1 MEAIKGSDVNVP
13 DAVFAWLLD
22 GRGGVKSLEDNDVID
37 SQHPC
42 WLHLN
47 YTHPDSARWLA
58 STPLLPNNVR
68 DALAGESSRPR
79 VSRMGEGTLI
89 TLRCINGSTDER
101 PDQLV
106 AMRLYMDE
114 RLIVSTRQ
122 RKVLALDD
130 VVSDLQKGAG
140 PADCG
145 GWLVDVCDA
154 LTDHASEFIEELH
167 DKIIDLEDNLL
178 GQQIPPRGFLALL
191 RKQLIVMRRYMAP
204 QRDVY
209 ARLVSERLPWMSD
222 DHRRRIQDIAD
233 RLGRGLD
240 EIDACIA
247 RTGIMAD
254 EIAQVMQESLARRTY
269 TMSLMAMVFLPSTF
283 LTGLFGV
290 NLGGIPGG
298 GWRFGFSL
306 FCILLVVLIG
316 GVTLWLHRSKWL

>member
-1 MEAIKGSDVNVP
+1 MEAIKGTDVNVP

-22 GRGGVKSLEDNDVID
+22 GRGGVKPLEDNDVID
-37 SQHPC
+37 TQHPC

-47 YTHPDSARWLA
+47 YTHPESAQWLA
-58 STPLLPNNVR
+58 TTPLLPNNVR
-68 DALAGESSRPR
+68 DALAGESTRPR
-79 VSRMGEGTLI
+79 VSRVGEGTLI

-130 VVSDLQKGAG
+130 V
-140 PADCG
+140 
-145 GWLVDVCDA
+145 

-178 GQQIPPRGFLALL
+178 DQQIPPRGFLALL

-209 ARLVSERLPWMSD
+209 ARLASERLSWMTD
-222 DHRRRIQDIAD
+222 DHRRRMQDIAD

-298 GWRFGFSL
+298 GWQFGFSL

-316 GVTLWLHRSKWL
+316 GVTLWLHRGKWL

>member
-1 MEAIKGSDVNVP
+1 MEGIKGSEVNVP
-13 DAVFAWLLD
+13 DAVFAWILD
-22 GRGGVKSLEDNDVID
+22 GKGAARPLENDDIID
-37 SQHPC
+37 REHPC

-47 YTHPDSARWLA
+47 YTQPESADWLA
-58 STPLLPNNVR
+58 STPLLPNYVR
-68 DALAGESSRPR
+68 DALAGESLRPR
-79 VSRMGEGTLI
+79 VTRMGEGTLI

-106 AMRLYMDE
+106 AMRVYMDE

-130 VVSDLQKGAG
+130 VINDLKEGTG
-140 PADCG
+140 PEDCG

-154 LTDHASEFIEELH
+154 LTEHASEFIEELH

-178 GQQIPPRGFLALL
+178 DQQIPPRGFLALL

-209 ARLVSERLPWMSD
+209 ARLASERLSWMND
-222 DHRRRIQDIAD
+222 DQRRRMQDIAD

-247 RTGIMAD
+247 RTAVMSD
-254 EIAQVMQESLARRTY
+254 EIAQVMQESLSRRTY

-298 GWRFGFSL
+298 AYRFGFSV
-306 FCILLVVLIG
+306 FCIMLVVLIG
-316 GVTLWLHRSKWL
+316 GVAWWLHRSKWL